1 MEPNYRRI
9 YHRLKRRYPSILN
22 IVDTPGALGSLE
34 DIPALF
40 ATYCRAA
47 HLNAEQVRTNMDKRL
62 VFVGVVTQMEDPQY
76 FDDDVPVRKGLA
88 SALGDVLGCHRT
100 IISHSLRTVKNYRR
114 IYPTFR
120 AEMDYFYDQLTKE

>member
-1 MEPNYRRI
+1 
-9 YHRLKRRYPSILN
+9 
-22 IVDTPGALGSLE
+22 VDTPGALGSLE

-47 HLNAEQVRTNMDKRL
+47 HLNADQVRTNTDKRL
-62 VFVGVVTQMEDPQY
+62 VFVGVVVQMEDPQY

-88 SALGDVLGCHRT
+88 SALGDVLGCHQT
-100 IISHSLRTVKNYRR
+100 VISHTLRTVKNYRR

-120 AEMDYFYDQLTKE
+120 AEMDYFYDQLTTE